1 MAGRVVILK
10 TNREDSG
17 RFARLVTDSSKSD
30 LPEGGD
36 MSEQEE
42 RHQSEEEK
50 DEVEA
55 HHHGGRGKAMTDEPR
70 SDEESGEDFEAHMKK
85 A

>member
-1 MAGRVVILK
+1 
-10 TNREDSG
+10 
-17 RFARLVTDSSKSD
+17 
-30 LPEGGD
+30 

-42 RHQSEEEK
+42 RHAAEEEK

-55 HHHGGRGKAMTDEPR
+55 HKHPGKAMTDEPR
-70 SDEESGEDFEAHMKK
+70 SEEEESGDDDFEAHKFR

>member
-1 MAGRVVILK
+1 
-10 TNREDSG
+10 
-17 RFARLVTDSSKSD
+17 
-30 LPEGGD
+30 

-42 RHQSEEEK
+42 RYQSEEKDKEK

-55 HHHGGRGKAMTDEPR
+55 HHHGGHGKAMTDEPR

>member
-1 MAGRVVILK
+1 
-10 TNREDSG
+10 
-17 RFARLVTDSSKSD
+17 
-30 LPEGGD
+30 

-42 RHQSEEEK
+42 RKEGEEEK

-70 SDEESGEDFEAHMKK
+70 SDEESGDGFEAHMKK

>member
-1 MAGRVVILK
+1 
-10 TNREDSG
+10 
-17 RFARLVTDSSKSD
+17 
-30 LPEGGD
+30 

-70 SDEESGEDFEAHMKK
+70 SDEESGEDFEAHIKK
-85 A
+85 S